1 LATGFLGTAASAEG
15 REHDQGQGRLVDDG
29 GARMV
34 KVEHGLTFKR
44 IRKNESRINQLL
56 AIFMANIILIC
67 KINFVFS
74 PFLALQPL

>member
-15 REHDQGQGRLVDDG
+15 REHHQGQHRFVGDG

-44 IRKNESRINQLL
+44 IRKNELRINQLL
-56 AIFMANIILIC
+56 AIFMGNIILSVKSI
-67 KINFVFS
+67 FVFS